1 MTTLKGNELNQVAE
15 VEYDAPVCESCLEVA
30 FDEGVS
36 DLLTQVLLM
45 TEMGADV
52 PDHLCDK
59 SKEPDLNIT
68 CTCACNRTRVS
79 QADKYKKSYER
90 LASVAGQLAAKR
102 ERT

>member
-30 FDEGVS
+30 FDEGVP

-52 PDHLCDK
+52 RDHDCDK
-59 SKEPDLNIT
+59 REEPDLNIT
-68 CTCACNRTRVS
+68 CNCACNRARVS
-79 QADKYKKSYER
+79 RADKYQKSYNR
-90 LASVAGQLAAKR
+90 LASIAGWVPTTT
-102 ERT
+102 E